1 MRLGSL
7 VIENFRGIAHAEIP
21 LHPKLTLLVGANN
34 AGKTT
39 VLDALAAILNH
50 RSGTVPFSEL
60 DLRSDNA
67 QADIRQAPP
76 IHIAIRLLPS
86 TGTKFRPGE
95 LGDRLAP
102 ELTEEGHERLRL
114 RLVGGVVKAGGAH
127 TLNARLV
134 PLHEQAGQDVEGK
147 ELGSFPFRMQ
157 MPLRQF
163 GMERDLSRGT
173 AARFSPW
180 AQLLGEIHPSIDV
193 LSAAMAKLHEGSQ
206 TLIAGTPELAVL
218 SSGLQQLAQVVGV
231 GQTELSLAPED
242 LEMLMRQLLIV
253 LTQGGASRGFS
264 GGRHGHGTQAVLLFG
279 IYKVFTDALMR
290 REGGALE
297 LNPIL
302 TVEEPETHLHPVAR
316 RAMADKLS
324 ELPGQVLVTTHSP
337 ELVAEVAP
345 EQVVLLRSSKGG
357 CRVGSS
363 SAPEAGAQ
371 RKLRQHAQ
379 AFFAK
384 ALLVVE
390 GEEAELLPPVAQA
403 LGVDLS
409 LLGIE
414 RINAAGQDSILGL
427 YQQFHGAYGVPTV
440 CIGEAD
446 QPDKIRHFLEAI
458 DPNLKTAPGNVC
470 FDSPDAFA
478 ETAKNHNYYC
488 CPMGKSIEAV
498 LAATVPDLVDRF
510 LQAEGQADYAT
521 WKAGLQHPEHYLKR
535 QRKKLRDLTEE
546 EARAFRL
553 ERFKTKYPRV
563 LGEWL
568 AADPPRI
575 PSHLR
580 LAIEHAARLARGH

>member
-7 VIENFRGIAHAEIP
+7 AIENFRGIGHAEIR

-76 IHIAIRLLPS
+76 IRVAITLLPS
-86 TGTKFRPGE
+86 TGYTFRPGE

-102 ELTEEGHERLRL
+102 DVTGEGHERLRL
-114 RLVGGVVKAGGAH
+114 QLVGEVAKARGAH
-127 TLNARLV
+127 TLSARLV
-134 PLHEQAGQDVEGK
+134 VLQEQAGKDVEGK

-163 GMERDLSRGT
+163 GMERDLSRGMAT
-173 AARFSPW
+173 RFSPW
-180 AQLLGEIHPSIDV
+180 AQLLSEIHPSIEV
-193 LSAAMAKLHEGSQ
+193 LSAAMAKLREGSQ
-206 TLIAGTPELAVL
+206 ALIAGTKELTAL
-218 SSGLQQLAQVVGV
+218 SSGLQQLARVVGV
-231 GQTELSLAPED
+231 EQTELSLAPED
-242 LEMLMRQLLIV
+242 LEMLMRQIFIV
-253 LTQGGASRGFS
+253 LTQEGASRGFS

-279 IYKVFTDALMR
+279 IYKVFTDALLS
-290 REGGALE
+290 REGGAAE

-316 RAMADKLS
+316 RAMAGKLS

-345 EQVVLLRSSKGG
+345 EQVVLLRSSAAG
-357 CRVGSS
+357 CQVGFL
-363 SAPEAGAQ
+363 SAPEAAAG

-379 AFFAK
+379 ALFAK
-384 ALLVVE
+384 ALLLVE
-390 GEEAELLPPVAQA
+390 GEESELLPPIAQA

-414 RINAAGQDSILGL
+414 RINAGGQDSLLGL
-427 YQQFHGAYGVPTV
+427 YQQFHGAYGVPAV
-440 CIGEAD
+440 CIGDAD

-458 DPNLKTAPGNVC
+458 DPPLKTAPGNEC
-470 FDSPDAFA
+470 FASPESFS
-478 ETAKNHNYYC
+478 ETAKTHDYYC
-488 CPMGKSIEAV
+488 CPMGQNIEAV
-498 LAATVPDLVDRF
+498 LAETVPDLVDRF
-510 LQAEGQADYAT
+510 LQAEGEAEYAT
-521 WKAGLQHPEHYLKR
+521 WKAELQHPGHPLKR
-535 QRKKLRDLTEE
+535 QGKKLGELSEE

-553 ERFKTKYPRV
+553 QKFKTKYPRV

-580 LAIEHAARLARGH
+580 LAIERAAQLARGH